1 MVYKDHV
8 FCAHVQITFC
18 SMMIRFTA
26 LFLNLL
32 VSTQVTWI
40 KKNNKNKSHNKT
52 ETYRG
57 KKTCKSI

>member
-40 KKNNKNKSHNKT
+40 KKIIKIKVTIKQKCT
-52 ETYRG
+52 EE